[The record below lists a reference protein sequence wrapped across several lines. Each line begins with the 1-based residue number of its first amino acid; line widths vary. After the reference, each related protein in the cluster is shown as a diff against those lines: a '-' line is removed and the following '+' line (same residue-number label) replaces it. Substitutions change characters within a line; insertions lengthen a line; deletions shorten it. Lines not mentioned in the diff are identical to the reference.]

1 MPTPKNSQEEDAVSD
16 DTPDVSANLP
26 LDTDDNDDPDAD
38 ASGDSSDEA
47 PAENEAPETWLEGEF

>member
-38 ASGDSSDEA
+38 ASGDSSDETT
-47 PAENEAPETWLEGEF
+47 AENEAPETWLEGEF